1 MALSK
6 ETKAR
11 IIEKFKKH
19 DKDTASPA
27 VQIAMMSERLTTLNE
42 HFKANKKDHH
52 SRRGLM
58 QIVGRRRRLLKYLHR
73 KDPAQYREL
82 ITVLGIRR

>member
-6 ETKAR
+6 ETKAS
-11 IIEKFKKH
+11 IIEKHRKH
-19 DKDTASPA
+19 DKDTASA
-27 VQIAMMSERLTTLNE
+27 HVQIAMMTERLNTLNG

-58 QIVGRRRRLLKYLHR
+58 KIVGQRRRLLKYLHR
-73 KDPAQYREL
+73 KDPAGYRSL
-82 ITVLGIRR
+82 ISELGIRR